1 MFYFISVF
9 VKKLMKKTKEIIF
22 LQRRNFIGTERISE
36 VDFDTEDINNLFG
49 VSNLSTNSYLNSSLI
64 VPEEQKLF
72 YIL

>member
-1 MFYFISVF
+1 
-9 VKKLMKKTKEIIF
+9 MKKTKEIIF

-36 VDFDTEDINNLFG
+36 VDFDTEDINNMFG
-49 VSNLSTNSYLNSSLI
+49 VSNLSTNSNFNSPLI

>member
-1 MFYFISVF
+1 
-9 VKKLMKKTKEIIF
+9 MKKTKEIIF

-36 VDFDTEDINNLFG
+36 VDFDTEDINNMFG
-49 VSNLSTNSYLNSSLI
+49 VSNLSTNSNFNSSLI

>member
-1 MFYFISVF
+1 
-9 VKKLMKKTKEIIF
+9 MKKTKEIIF

-36 VDFDTEDINNLFG
+36 VDFDTEDINNMFG

-64 VPEEQKLF
+64 EPEEQKLF